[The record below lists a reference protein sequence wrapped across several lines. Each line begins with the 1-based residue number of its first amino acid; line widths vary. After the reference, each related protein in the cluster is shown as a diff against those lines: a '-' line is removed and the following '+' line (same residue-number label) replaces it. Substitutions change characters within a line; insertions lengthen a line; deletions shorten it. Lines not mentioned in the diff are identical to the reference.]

1 MHLLEVK
8 GITVDLPLVRISVEG
23 SFICIGM
30 NFVELG
36 ITQDGNRYVLVYQD
50 YLTKW
55 PKVYARSNRKT
66 ETVAR
71 YLLDLVWKHGV
82 PNGIIHN

>member
-1 MHLLEVK
+1 M
-8 GITVDLPLVRISVEG
+8 VDLPLVRIPVGG
-23 SFICIGM
+23 SFGCVGI
-30 NFVELG
+30 NFVELDV
-36 ITQDGNRYVLVYQD
+36 TQDGNRYVLVYQD

-55 PKVYARSNRKT
+55 PKVCARSNRKT

-71 YLLDLVWKHGV
+71 YLQDLVWKHGV